1 MCYTTKGSLWVNLV
15 GTYFSIRD
23 KHVDRPSTNQERGR
37 EVGEVEI
44 PTIGGLGGAGS
55 VHGVGGEVGVE
66 VPVKM
71 GQCQCQAVQW

>member
-1 MCYTTKGSLWVNLV
+1 V

-23 KHVDRPSTNQERGR
+23 KHVDRPSTNRERGK

-55 VHGVGGEVGVE
+55 IHGVGGEVRVGVA
-66 VPVKM
+66 VKS
-71 GQCQCQAVQW
+71 GGAVQRRVVSRR